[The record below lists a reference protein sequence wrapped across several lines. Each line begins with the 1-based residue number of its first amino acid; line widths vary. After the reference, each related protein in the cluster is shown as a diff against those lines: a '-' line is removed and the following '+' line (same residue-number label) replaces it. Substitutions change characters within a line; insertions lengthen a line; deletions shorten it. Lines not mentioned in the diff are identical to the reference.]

1 MDGSASPVPSA
12 PLPPR
17 PDGTGD
23 AIPSRIQTALR
34 FAFVVVLLYGFLAGV
49 KALEV
54 GIRAFGDDFAARL
67 FDNVT
72 HPVAGLMAGMFATV
86 LVQSSSVTSATI
98 VGLVGAG
105 ALPLAA
111 AVPMVMGANT
121 GTTITNTLVSM
132 GHIRQ
137 GPEFRRAFAG
147 ATVHDFFN
155 LLTVLIALPLELT
168 TGFLSRSAVVLTDLL
183 RGGEGVTGVTG
194 DSPISAAVGAPIE
207 LLDSALASLGT
218 GWRGGILLA
227 VGLVLILGAL
237 TSITKTMRV
246 LMAGGIER
254 SVNRILDKGAGAG
267 AMALGLVVTVLV
279 QSSSITTSILIPML
293 AAGIIT
299 IQNAYPVTL
308 GANVGTTITAILAS
322 LAAVSPLGL
331 TVALVHTLFNL
342 FGILLFYPIPAMRQ
356 IPLRLAQ
363 GLATLAQR
371 NKSWVLA
378 YVGGTFVVLPLIGI
392 FLLA

>member
-111 AVPMVMGANT
+111 AVPMVMGANI

-299 IQNAYPVTL
+299 LQNAYPVTL

>member
-1 MDGSASPVPSA
+1 VDDSSSPVSSTP

-23 AIPSRIQTALR
+23 AIPTRLETLLRVALVL
-34 FAFVVVLLYGFLAGV
+34 ALLYGFLAGV
-49 KALEV
+49 KALEM
-54 GIRAFGDDFAARL
+54 GISAFGDEFASEL
-67 FDNVT
+67 FNNVT
-72 HPVAGLMAGMFATV
+72 HPVAGLMAGLFATV
-86 LVQSSSVTSATI
+86 LVQSSSVTTSTI

-111 AVPMVMGANT
+111 AVPMVMGANI

-155 LLTVLIALPLELT
+155 VLTVLVALPLEMA
-168 TGFLSRSAVVLTDLL
+168 TGLLSRTAVALTELL
-183 RGGEGVTGVTG
+183 RGGGVSGVAME
-194 DSPISAAVGAPIE
+194 SPISAAVAAPIE
-207 LLDSALASLGT
+207 LLDSALVDLGR

-227 VGLVLILGAL
+227 AGLILIFAAL
-237 TSITKTMRV
+237 TLITKTMRA

-254 SVNRILDKGAGAG
+254 SVNRILDKGGGMGAL
-267 AMALGLVVTVLV
+267 ALGLVVTVMV

-308 GANVGTTITAILAS
+308 GANVGTTITALLAS
-322 LAAVSPLGL
+322 LAAASPLGL
-331 TVALVHTLFNL
+331 TIALVHTLFNT
-342 FGILLFYPIPAMRQ
+342 FGILLFYPIPFMRQ
-356 IPLRLAQ
+356 IPIRLAQ

-371 NKSWVLA
+371 NKSWVLI
-378 YVGGTFVVLPLIGI
+378 YVGGAFVVLPLIGL